1 MENKKELVQSSLLDL
16 LKIHSIETMD
26 LMIDEIVLN
35 YIIGIIEDLDAEGST
50 DEAEVEQF
58 LEMMEAYIPGFDKIK
73 SPEVIKWMFQLSHD
87 MSDQKSCNSKNIVSD
102 GCISD
107 SPCLSI
113 PITNPIQGSKQN
125 QKPASRK
132 IDQYTSSSS
141 SPNEEDPVLD
151 EKVRKLL
158 EMFPASCQLEAF
170 HCLSLAGG
178 DMDEATQLILDRQES
193 GESIVPSAEKRLLH
207 FQAPVQ
213 DDKKVRDQMLQKY
226 AYIDEEE
233 DKKVYRPTAPKS
245 VPKKLVRYLDNKVVS
260 TKGERFTLFNKD
272 DEDSLKKTYI
282 NLKPS
287 KKYRFH

>member
-1 MENKKELVQSSLLDL
+1 MYSLR
-16 LKIHSIETMD
+16 STTNR
-26 LMIDEIVLN
+26 MIDEIVLN
-35 YIIGIIEDLDAEGST
+35 YIIGIIEDLDADGFT
-50 DEAEVEQF
+50 DEAELEQF

-73 SPEVIKWMFQLSHD
+73 GPEVIKWMFQLSHD
-87 MSDQKSCNSKNIVSD
+87 ISDKKRSNSKDIIFGD
-102 GCISD
+102 CISY
-107 SPCLSI
+107 SPSTSI
-113 PITNPIQGSKQN
+113 SITNPVQDSKQN
-125 QKPASRK
+125 QKPASSK
-132 IDQYTSSSS
+132 IDESTLSTSSSS
-141 SPNEEDPVLD
+141 PTEEDPILD

-170 HCLSLAGG
+170 HCLSLASG
-178 DMDEATQLILDRQES
+178 DMDEATQLILDRQEC

-233 DKKVYRPTAPKS
+233 DKKSYRPAAPKS

-272 DEDSLKKTYI
+272 DDEDSLKKTFI